1 MEQEEYTREEI
12 DWSYIEFVDNQD
24 VLDLIEKKPGGIIAL
39 LDEACMFPRSTH
51 ESFAEKL
58 YQTFRDN
65 KRFNKPKLSRT
76 DFTIVHYAGEVTYQT
91 ELFLDKNKDY
101 VIAEHQELLSSSG
114 CSFISGLFSQLHEES
129 SKSSKFSS
137 IGTRFKQ
144 QLQLL
149 LETLSATEPHYIRC
163 VKPNNLLKPAIFE
176 NQNVLQQ
183 LRCGGVM
190 EAIRIS
196 CAGFPT
202 RRQFDEFARRFSVLS
217 PEAQSG
223 RCDEIT
229 ASKRILEKVGLKGYQ
244 IGKTKVFLRVGQM
257 AELDA
262 HRNEVLGRS
271 ACTIQRKYH
280 SYFTR
285 KTFLLLRD
293 SAIETQAICRG
304 QLARS
309 FYEWMRRDKAS
320 LVIGKFARMFLSKK
334 AYKLLWSSAVFIQ
347 TGLRGM
353 AAHNELNYRRKRK
366 AAITI
371 QSHFRGFLD
380 HIYYKRMKK
389 AAITAQCAWR
399 VRVARRELRILKMA
413 AKEAAVLQAAN
424 SMLEKKVEELSSQ
437 LELEKRMRADIEEAK
452 TEENAKLQSALD
464 EIRHQL
470 QETKELFMRE
480 HEKANKSAE
489 ILEAR
494 NEEHVKLQCALDE
507 MRLQLHETKEL
518 LMREKEKANE
528 TAEIEGAKTEQQ
540 VKLQSDLEEIRLQFQ
555 ETKESLMREQ
565 EKAKETADLVE
576 VRSEEHEKLQFT
588 LEETRLK
595 FQETKELLLREREKT
610 KETVEEN
617 AKLQSAL
624 EEMRLHI
631 QETKELL
638 LREQEK
644 AKETADK
651 EQAKTEENVKL
662 QSALEEMRL
671 QFEETK
677 ELLMKERQRKE
688 SAETVS
694 VVQESQ
700 VIDHEMVNK
709 LVTENEQLKASE
721 EAITRENARLESA
734 LEEMKLHLLQETKA
748 SHRMEHE
755 TPNRTAEEM
764 PVVQNVQLINEEKV
778 NELTSEN
785 ESPKEKPKTQEN
797 AKLQSALEGMQLQL
811 QDTNELLLKVHEPV
825 EKIAD
830 QLHTAHETQK
840 IFVEKVSAVQEVKLI
855 DHETVNKLM
864 DENLQLKALVSS
876 LEKKINETV
885 KKYKETTKLGE
896 ERLKQVMDAESKI
909 IELKIDM
916 QRLKE
921 KLSDIETEDHILR
934 QQKVLNSQSKRM
946 SGRFTIGNQ
955 PSDNGHQDPQALK
968 ALKPFGTLSLR
979 RSQIERQRES
989 VDVLLTCIKE
999 NLGFSEGKPVAA
1011 FTIYKCLLHW
1021 KSFEAER
1028 TNVFDRLIQIIGSAI
1043 EDEANNM
1050 NMAYWLSNTS
1060 ILLFLLQQT
1069 LRANTVSTPSKPPQ
1083 PTNFFGRM
1091 FSRSS
1096 FSSSN
1101 LSIGGLD
1108 GIRQIEAKYPALLF
1122 KQQLTAYIE
1131 KIYGI
1136 IRDNV
1141 KRELSL
1147 VLSSCIQVPTES
1159 SGITRGNPWRI
1170 ITENLSGHFNTLNEN
1185 YVPQFLVQNM
1195 VIQIFSYI
1203 NVQLFNS
1210 ILLRK
1215 ECCTFNNGEYIKS
1228 GLDELEL
1235 WCGHAKEEYLGSSWD
1250 ELRHTREVVG
1260 FLVLH
1265 HKGRITYD
1273 DLITDLCPILSS
1285 QQLYR
1290 LCMLSWDDSNN
1301 TESVSAEVIT
1311 SIKVL
1316 VSEEDSD
1323 DSENNSFV
1331 LDDNSSNPFS
1341 VEEFCNSLRDVN
1353 FTCVKPATKLLEHQ
1367 GFEFL
1372 RA

>member
-1 MEQEEYTREEI
+1 MDKEHEALCK
-12 DWSYIEFVDNQD
+12 DDNN
-24 VLDLIEKKPGGIIAL
+24 
-39 LDEACMFPRSTH
+39 CFM
-51 ESFAEKL
+51 
-58 YQTFRDN
+58 
-65 KRFNKPKLSRT
+65 
-76 DFTIVHYAGEVTYQT
+76 
-91 ELFLDKNKDY
+91 
-101 VIAEHQELLSSSG
+101 
-114 CSFISGLFSQLHEES
+114 
-129 SKSSKFSS
+129 
-137 IGTRFKQ
+137 
-144 QLQLL
+144 
-149 LETLSATEPHYIRC
+149 
-163 VKPNNLLKPAIFE
+163 
-176 NQNVLQQ
+176 
-183 LRCGGVM
+183 
-190 EAIRIS
+190 
-196 CAGFPT
+196 
-202 RRQFDEFARRFSVLS
+202 
-217 PEAQSG
+217 
-223 RCDEIT
+223 
-229 ASKRILEKVGLKGYQ
+229 Q

-955 PSDNGHQDPQALK
+955 PSDNGHQ
-968 ALKPFGTLSLR
+968 
-979 RSQIERQRES
+979 
-989 VDVLLTCIKE
+989 
-999 NLGFSEGKPVAA
+999 
-1011 FTIYKCLLHW
+1011 
-1021 KSFEAER
+1021 
-1028 TNVFDRLIQIIGSAI
+1028 
-1043 EDEANNM
+1043 
-1050 NMAYWLSNTS
+1050 
-1060 ILLFLLQQT
+1060 
-1069 LRANTVSTPSKPPQ
+1069 VS
-1083 PTNFFGRM
+1083 
-1091 FSRSS
+1091 
-1096 FSSSN
+1096 
-1101 LSIGGLD
+1101 
-1108 GIRQIEAKYPALLF
+1108 
-1122 KQQLTAYIE
+1122 
-1131 KIYGI
+1131 
-1136 IRDNV
+1136 
-1141 KRELSL
+1141 KR
-1147 VLSSCIQVPTES
+1147 I
-1159 SGITRGNPWRI
+1159 
-1170 ITENLSGHFNTLNEN
+1170 
-1185 YVPQFLVQNM
+1185 
-1195 VIQIFSYI
+1195 
-1203 NVQLFNS
+1203 
-1210 ILLRK
+1210 
-1215 ECCTFNNGEYIKS
+1215 
-1228 GLDELEL
+1228 
-1235 WCGHAKEEYLGSSWD
+1235 
-1250 ELRHTREVVG
+1250 
-1260 FLVLH
+1260 
-1265 HKGRITYD
+1265 HK
-1273 DLITDLCPILSS
+1273 
-1285 QQLYR
+1285 
-1290 LCMLSWDDSNN
+1290 
-1301 TESVSAEVIT
+1301 
-1311 SIKVL
+1311 
-1316 VSEEDSD
+1316 
-1323 DSENNSFV
+1323 
-1331 LDDNSSNPFS
+1331 
-1341 VEEFCNSLRDVN
+1341 
-1353 FTCVKPATKLLEHQ
+1353 H
-1367 GFEFL
+1367 
-1372 RA
+1372 